1 MGLPP
6 WGSIISL
13 SLSKRKQ
20 CRIQESHFAWKWKQ
34 LSWMAKLTAAVHLW
48 EYLFNDTL
56 SESSSRKKSDF
67 SKFYKYFTSIAVKS
81 ILLRN
86 AVFIVLFH
94 LIQFPSW
101 NKTMLSTWI
110 FITNT
115 SMILPPLSIKK
126 KLFSKWNGRHC
137 QELIIWIHFFALTQ
151 KLCYIQV
158 VRLLFALVFKPW
170 KKQEVS
176 PLTT

>member
-1 MGLPP
+1 MQNSGEPFCLEMEA
-6 WGSIISL
+6 I
-13 SLSKRKQ
+13 
-20 CRIQESHFAWKWKQ
+20 
-34 LSWMAKLTAAVHLW
+34 KLNGKTH
-48 EYLFNDTL
+48 
-56 SESSSRKKSDF
+56 SSSSFMRISFQWYTIWIKFKKKSDF